1 MGNHGMDNTMP
12 DISVSFGNA
21 ISWPQIYIS
30 HNMISIDL
38 QAEYFYRLQT
48 KLKLLSLLFL
58 SL

>member
-1 MGNHGMDNTMP
+1 MGNHGMGNTMP

-38 QAEYFYRLQT
+38 QAEYFYRLQ
-48 KLKLLSLLFL
+48 KNLSY
-58 SL
+58 

>member
-1 MGNHGMDNTMP
+1 MGNHGMVNAMP

-38 QAEYFYRLQT
+38 QDEYFYRLQ
-48 KLKLLSLLFL
+48 KNLSY
-58 SL
+58 